1 MLYPYKPLLVPVD
14 ASSADLLRALEKMLR
29 LASTA
34 LSADE
39 LNEALALRLQ
49 IMLAQYRTERA
60 SAASGQR
67 AG

>member
-14 ASSADLLRALEKMLR
+14 ASSADLLRALEKMLH
-29 LASTA
+29 LAGPA

-49 IMLAQYRTERA
+49 IMLAQHRK
-60 SAASGQR
+60 QR
-67 AG
+67 ARGAP